1 MEETIRVCQIEDES
15 EANLICSVLDEK
27 EIPYVLKTMRDS
39 VYDGLYVAQ
48 GPWGFI
54 EAPNRYFAQIAEIV
68 TDLRET
74 RAGGARPKTTER
86 RGVTLGRVV
95 VPILIGILVVLLV
108 LAAMGWARHGWSRIR

>member
-1 MEETIRVCQIEDES
+1 MDETIRVCQVEDES

-48 GPWGFI
+48 GPWGYI
-54 EAPNRYFAQIAEIV
+54 EAPDRYFEQIAQIV

-74 RAGGARPKTTER
+74 RAGGARPRTTER
-86 RGVTLGRVV
+86 RGVTLGRII
-95 VPILIGILVVLLV
+95 VPVLLAILALLIV
-108 LAAMGWARHGWSRIR
+108 LAALGWARHG